1 VINGTDRLRIAP
13 QFRNLGENYEPEVW
27 RLVMAVLRPGD
38 QVADVG
44 AHIGLYSLAL
54 AQRVGPTGQATAF
67 EPDPGNYQHVLRHA
81 RLNGLGAQLCVV
93 NAAVGKQ
100 DGTISFSGDK
110 DIQNQIVPAGTPG
123 ARQVPVVRLDTHFAG
138 RRLDLLKV
146 DVEGFEEEVLA
157 GAEGLLGDAARA
169 PRTIFIEVHPY
180 NWHLCGTTSE
190 SLLSRLKRLGCA
202 VEHLD
207 GQPVSRISE
216 YGEVVARIA
225 RGVERVHTYE
235 SISAIKNLVVPKG
248 RQPRRILTGAFSD
261 LTMSLDLATQTQL
274 YAGTFEREVQG
285 WLRRFSTGA
294 DTAID
299 VGMAEGEYGLF
310 FLRKTGVR
318 RVLDFEPLDACRA
331 ALENNLQL
339 NGLAGDARLR
349 LSPALVGERPAPGME
364 TLDML
369 LLEVGRTTV
378 VKVDPAVRWIIET
391 HTPDLERA
399 CVAHLEAA
407 GYAVRIVPNAWW
419 RIILPEMRGAAH
431 RPEKHNRW
439 LVAARPGDLAL

>member
-1 VINGTDRLRIAP
+1 
-13 QFRNLGENYEPEVW
+13 
-27 RLVMAVLRPGD
+27 M
-38 QVADVG
+38 
-44 AHIGLYSLAL
+44 
-54 AQRVGPTGQATAF
+54 RV
-67 EPDPGNYQHVLRHA
+67 
-81 RLNGLGAQLCVV
+81 
-93 NAAVGKQ
+93 
-100 DGTISFSGDK
+100 
-110 DIQNQIVPAGTPG
+110 
-123 ARQVPVVRLDTHFAG
+123 
-138 RRLDLLKV
+138 
-146 DVEGFEEEVLA
+146 
-157 GAEGLLGDAARA
+157 
-169 PRTIFIEVHPY
+169 
-180 NWHLCGTTSE
+180 
-190 SLLSRLKRLGCA
+190 
-202 VEHLD
+202 
-207 GQPVSRISE
+207 
-216 YGEVVARIA
+216 
-225 RGVERVHTYE
+225 
-235 SISAIKNLVVPKG
+235 ISAIKNLVVPKG

-318 RVLDFEPLDACRA
+318 RVLGFEPLDACRA

-378 VKVDPAVRWIIET
+378 VKVDVDGAEMEVLRGAAELIARPAVRWIIET